1 MIDSRVE
8 AIIREEVLSDV
19 FDLCPHNPNGIDAY
33 TLFMQFDCEVSVS
46 LEDTELGKLGYE
58 VSDNYCFQNIRGI
71 RGTMEERYKE
81 LCRFAEKI
89 APFQRTDFMDYFRS
103 DAYSEETSAEDKIE
117 VFSKSIGSGDDITV
131 ELLDQILSDYEVGDR
146 IIVSD
151 NNVFR
156 LDDYSKELREL
167 LYDYADFSSND
178 IFDNAIILFRDSL
191 QMLHDDIQK
200 DLSEETVNQVKK
212 LLKTNSQRYVFRE
225 N

>member
-1 MIDSRVE
+1 
-8 AIIREEVLSDV
+8 
-19 FDLCPHNPNGIDAY
+19 
-33 TLFMQFDCEVSVS
+33 
-46 LEDTELGKLGYE
+46 
-58 VSDNYCFQNIRGI
+58 
-71 RGTMEERYKE
+71 
-81 LCRFAEKI
+81 
-89 APFQRTDFMDYFRS
+89 
-103 DAYSEETSAEDKIE
+103 
-117 VFSKSIGSGDDITV
+117 
-131 ELLDQILSDYEVGDR
+131 
-146 IIVSD
+146 
-151 NNVFR
+151 VFR